1 MAGEMRASGDTGAE
15 NGGTRTEGG
24 RGEAQPVSAPATQGL
39 GIQTGIILA
48 TEMGK
53 QERVTLSRD
62 MTTWAPR
69 PRSPLET
76 HVLSGGGTWSRSQ
89 RRNQSPLHGE
99 GGVGGREQTSPHR
112 GPEPAARGRDGS
124 AGLSSTGGRMAV
136 RARAS
141 GEKRGWDPGG
151 SEEVGGGNHW
161 KAQLSANTE
170 SPSCPGQ
177 LSTSEEGAPTTQSL
191 WQKDSPLVS
200 KF

>member
-69 PRSPLET
+69 PAPPWRHMSSRVVRRGAEAREET
-76 HVLSGGGTWSRSQ
+76 KVPCMG
-89 RRNQSPLHGE
+89 
-99 GGVGGREQTSPHR
+99 
-112 GPEPAARGRDGS
+112 
-124 AGLSSTGGRMAV
+124 
-136 RARAS
+136 
-141 GEKRGWDPGG
+141 K
-151 SEEVGGGNHW
+151 EE
-161 KAQLSANTE
+161 
-170 SPSCPGQ
+170 
-177 LSTSEEGAPTTQSL
+177 
-191 WQKDSPLVS
+191 
-200 KF
+200 